1 MRCRQL
7 KPHKHDERYGVLIGH
22 SDVMFLL
29 ALSACAHGRSHAR
42 RVGCTSEVSFI
53 AVTLI
58 HSIIKAVQKRV
69 LILIPLSTL
78 NSEEA
83 TLKRQV
89 WKRGKEDVYS
99 VA

>member
-1 MRCRQL
+1 M

-29 ALSACAHGRSHAR
+29 ALSACAHGR
-42 RVGCTSEVSFI
+42 VGCTSEVSLV

-69 LILIPLSTL
+69 LILIHLSAL
-78 NSEEA
+78 NSEEE
-83 TLKRQV
+83 TM
-89 WKRGKEDVYS
+89 
-99 VA
+99 